1 MPSESP
7 AVSERW
13 TSTLKQS
20 LNVFARLVREPQ
32 VRHAWTNSSTL
43 PGYTVGGIAGHVL
56 SLMLGLQQRL
66 DSRPADVEVVPYDQW
81 YGPALAT
88 KAQYDDLIEVGER
101 LAARGPDRIAND
113 LEVVGD
119 QLAQTLKHTTSQ
131 VTIPLNSLPGKGV
144 NLTDFLRT
152 RFVEITVHGDDIA
165 VSVDLD
171 TPDFPATAW
180 TIAASVISE
189 QPPTN
194 ADDAAVVLAA
204 TRPGRR

>member
-1 MPSESP
+1 MALESE
-7 AVSERW
+7 AISERW
-13 TSTLKQS
+13 IGALKQS
-20 LNVFARLVREPQ
+20 LNVFARLVRKPQ
-32 VRHAWTNSSTL
+32 VRHAWTNRSTL

-66 DSRPADVEVVPYDQW
+66 DSRPADVEVIPYDQW

-88 KAQYDDLIEVGER
+88 EAKHADLIELGEH
-101 LAARGPDRIAND
+101 LAARGPEPIAND

-119 QLAQTLKHTTSQ
+119 QLVHTLKHTTSQ
-131 VTIPLNSLPGKGV
+131 IAIPLNSLPGKGV

-165 VSVDLD
+165 VSTDLD

-189 QPPTN
+189 QIATN
-194 ADDAAVVLAA
+194 ADNAATVLAA